1 MAYTHTDVGNLIGNA
16 DQSGNPGSGQGDQ
29 CSAGM
34 FRLPEPTDSIL
45 DRQILTFQWY
55 FPLITHHIKLYLR
68 AKEAETGTSIQ
79 IISKK
84 NRNF

>member
-34 FRLPEPTDSIL
+34 FRLPEPTD
-45 DRQILTFQWY
+45 
-55 FPLITHHIKLYLR
+55 
-68 AKEAETGTSIQ
+68 
-79 IISKK
+79 
-84 NRNF
+84 